1 MGGHAVGFRTWCR
14 AALLVLAELV
24 LACGSHD
31 GGPPSVAELHV
42 VVTTAGLDIDAD
54 GYSYSVDNGP
64 SHAIAAAGSVLLSQL
79 PPGAHQIAFA
89 GIAGNCQPVSSNPVV
104 VTLSPGESR
113 DITFEV
119 TCAPRLRLVPVTTGV
134 DADIAYLA
142 ALDGGPW
149 RLLLTN
155 VQVNMAGVPGGS
167 HELRI
172 AGVAPNCTL
181 SGNAQRTIIV
191 PGDDTTTIHFDVA
204 CTATT
209 RRILFGS
216 TRDGGYDLYV
226 MDADGTNTIR
236 LTDSTMT
243 ALHGRW
249 SPDGAKIAYYS
260 PAGATGSDIFVMN
273 ANGSGST
280 PLTLDGAAGA
290 VNEFP
295 DWSPDG
301 TKILFEKGS
310 GIWVMGADGT
320 NAHQL
325 LGFGK
330 RPRWSPDGNLVAFH
344 SGSAVW
350 VVDADGSSARIIQD
364 IGTFYSAYPV
374 WSPNGTKILFAS
386 PRDGAFTDIYVM
398 YADGSGVVRLTHSPG
413 GVLNEDFD
421 WSPDG
426 TKIAFR
432 TNRDSGNPEIYVMN
446 ADGSNPTRIA
456 PNVWDEY
463 GPAWHP

>member
-1 MGGHAVGFRTWCR
+1 MGGHAERWRAWFRT
-14 AALLVLAELV
+14 ALFVLAEFV
-24 LACGSHD
+24 VACGGHD
-31 GGPPSVAELHV
+31 GGPPALGDLRVFVATQGE
-42 VVTTAGLDIDAD
+42 DIDGD
-54 GYSYSVDNGP
+54 GYSYSVDNGT
-64 SHAIAAAGSVLLSQL
+64 SHAVATTATLLIPQL
-79 PPGAHQIAFA
+79 TPGTHQISFV
-89 GIAGNCQPVSSNPVV
+89 GIAGNCQPGSSNPLV
-104 VTLSPGESR
+104 VTLAPGESR
-113 DITFEV
+113 DIPFNV
-119 TCAPRLRLVPVTTGV
+119 TCTPRLQLLPVTTGMDGDV
-134 DADIAYLA
+134 AYLA

-155 VQVNMAGVPGGS
+155 VRFDLAGVPAGS
-167 HELRI
+167 HDLRI

-181 SGNAQRTIIV
+181 AGSAQRSINVPADDIVTIQI
-191 PGDDTTTIHFDVA
+191 DVS

-236 LTDSTMT
+236 LTDSTRLW
-243 ALHGRW
+243 LHGRW

-273 ANGSGST
+273 ADGSGST
-280 PLTLDGAAGA
+280 PLTQDGSGGT

-301 TKILFEKGS
+301 TKIIFEKGAQ
-310 GIWVMGADGT
+310 IWVMDAAGT
-320 NAHQL
+320 NAHQV
-325 LGFGK
+325 LGFGD
-330 RPRWSPDGNLVAFH
+330 RPRWSPDGNLLAFQ
-344 SGSAVW
+344 SGSAIW
-350 VVDADGSSARIIQD
+350 VANADGSGARIIQD
-364 IGTFYSAYPV
+364 FVSFYSAYPV
-374 WSPNGTKILFAS
+374 WSPNGLQILFAS

-398 YADGSGVVRLTHSPG
+398 NANGSGVVRLTHSPG
-413 GVLNEDFD
+413 GILNEEFD

-432 TNRDSGNPEIYVMN
+432 TNRDSGNPEIYIMD
-446 ADGSNPTRIA
+446 AYGSNPTRIA